1 MGYACDHRTAVIAVL
16 LGSTVLSVPAFAQSS
31 GPDQPQ
37 ASTAAGQARTP
48 PSPQTD
54 TTNFP
59 GASEGTQTAQGTEIV
74 VTGSR
79 IARPNAETTS
89 PIVSLPASAFSQ
101 TGAVTLEDTL
111 NRLPQFS
118 PGTGSTTND
127 NLSGGITT
135 LNLRGL
141 GSNRTL
147 VLLDG
152 HRLPTA
158 TQLGA
163 VDVNM
168 VPQSLIQSVE
178 VITGGASAAYG
189 SDAIAGVV
197 NFKIKH
203 DFTGLQVDLNSGVSE
218 RGDGSTYQASVT
230 AGTVF
235 ADNTGH
241 IEASLIYDRR
251 YGVSNADRPFSRI
264 VRPSSNLPNGAY
276 IADAGNLPSA
286 ASVNGVFAGYGVAP
300 GSVSRSSNL
309 GFNNDGSLFT
319 YSGSNY
325 NYQPGAPDI
334 INNGRVRYNSSGNN
348 GLILPIERV
357 GGYLRAEKGIGDDTK
372 VYIEGTYQHFT
383 SSARYAPAGFTFD
396 VPTTNPFIPANL
408 AAILSSRT
416 DPTADFTVARR
427 FTDVGFRT
435 ASTRYDE
442 FRILAGANGRLPIR
456 DWKWDAYASY
466 GQVRA
471 NETDRNGYSIDAL
484 TALIYASDGGRTLCT
499 GGLNIFGTNAGS
511 ACSSYIRRDVT
522 SLTRT
527 TQKVL
532 EGSIEG
538 SLVHLPAGDVRFSA
552 GGDYR
557 EDQFRF
563 SPDAELQSGDLVSF
577 STGAIPPVRG
587 TVSAKEV
594 FAELLIPVIHD
605 TFLIHKF
612 EIGGGFR
619 YSDYNTFGGVKTYR
633 GEANWEAIRGVR
645 LRGGYSRAVRAP
657 SVGELYSP
665 QTQASPLIGDPSSP
679 GQGDPCDIRSSYRN
693 GGNSAQVSQLCIA
706 QGVPQAFINSYTF
719 DNTQLV
725 DGGVTG
731 GNRNLRPESADTFTG
746 GIVLEPHI
754 AGPMFRN
761 FSLSA
766 DYYNITVKNVIG
778 TIDGLTVL
786 QRCYNFGGFNPSYS
800 ASNVYCQLF
809 GRSSTTGAINSI
821 SLNNQNLGQY
831 KTSGID
837 FSVNWRIP
845 IDGLGRERSS
855 LNLNISATRLLDFKI
870 QTFPGES
877 SIQYSGFIGDIGYP
891 KWRTVEH
898 ITYDYGPITINFQHR
913 YIDAMTDAS
922 LVGTDDRSEHVRS
935 INYFDLSFAIEV
947 KKDTNFRI
955 GVTNLTDVEPPS
967 YSSFSQSNTNPGV
980 YDVLGRAFYV
990 GASIKF

>member
-1 MGYACDHRTAVIAVL
+1 MYCQFENRYALIAAL
-16 LGSTVLSVPAFAQSS
+16 LCSTVLATPAFAQTSA
-31 GPDQPQ
+31 PNQPQ
-37 ASTAAGQARTP
+37 ASAPAGQA
-48 PSPQTD
+48 
-54 TTNFP
+54 
-59 GASEGTQTAQGTEIV
+59 SEVAEIV

-89 PIVSLPASAFSQ
+89 PIISLPAEAFSQ

-168 VPQSLIQSVE
+168 VPQALIQTVD

-203 DFTGLQVDLNSGVSE
+203 DFTGVQVDLNHGVSA
-218 RGDGSTYQASVT
+218 RGDGSTYQVAVT
-230 AGTVF
+230 AGTGF

-241 IEASLIYDRR
+241 IEGSLIYDRR
-251 YGVSNADRPFSRI
+251 YGVSNADRSFSRI
-264 VRPSSNLPNGAY
+264 VRPSSNLPGGAY
-276 IADAGNLPSA
+276 IADADNLPSA
-286 ASVNGVFAGYGVAP
+286 AVVNGVFAGYGVAP
-300 GSVSRSSNL
+300 GSVSASSNL
-309 GFNNDGSLFT
+309 GFNNNGSLFT
-319 YSGSNY
+319 YSSSNY
-325 NYQPGAPDI
+325 NYQSGAPDI
-334 INNGRVRYNSSGNN
+334 INNGRIRYNSSGNN
-348 GLILPIERV
+348 GLILPIERI
-357 GGYLRAEKGIGDDTK
+357 GGYLRAEKGVGDDTK
-372 VYIEGTYQHFT
+372 VYIEGAYQHFT

-396 VPTTNPFIPANL
+396 VPATNPFIPANL
-408 AAILSSRT
+408 ATILASRA
-416 DPTADFTVARR
+416 DPAADFTVARR

-442 FRILAGANGRLPIR
+442 FRVLAGANGRLQIR
-456 DWKWDAYASY
+456 DWKWDIYASY

-484 TALIYASDGGRTLCT
+484 TKLLYASDGGRSACA
-499 GGLNIFGTNAGS
+499 GGLNIFGTNLGS
-511 ACSSYIRRDVT
+511 ACAAYIRRDVT

-527 TQKVL
+527 TQKVV
-532 EGSIEG
+532 EASIEG
-538 SLVHLPAGDVRFSA
+538 SLAHLPAGDVRFA
-552 GGDYR
+552 VGGDYR
-557 EDQFRF
+557 QDQFRF

-577 STGAIPPVRG
+577 STGAIPPVSG
-587 TVSAKEV
+587 AVSAKEA
-594 FAELLIPVIHD
+594 FAELLVPLIHD
-605 TFLIHKF
+605 TLFIRKF
-612 EIGGGFR
+612 EIGGGLR
-619 YSDYNTFGGVKTYR
+619 YSDYNAFGAVKTYR
-633 GEANWEAIRGVR
+633 GEVNWEVVRGVR

-657 SVGELYSP
+657 SVGELYSQ
-665 QTQASPLIGDPSSP
+665 QTQASPLIGDPGP
-679 GQGDPCDIRSSYRN
+679 AGQGDPCDVRGSYRT
-693 GGNSAQVSQLCIA
+693 GSSAAQVRQLCLA
-706 QGVPQAFINSYTF
+706 QGVPQAFIDSFTF

-725 DGGVTG
+725 DGGTTG
-731 GNRNLRPESADTFTG
+731 GNKKLKPERADTFTG
-746 GIVLEPHI
+746 GVVLEPRLGI
-754 AGPMFRN
+754 LALQGL
-761 FSLSA
+761 SLSA
-766 DYYNITVKNVIG
+766 DYYNITVNKVIG

-800 ASNVYCQLF
+800 SDNVYCKLF
-809 GRSSTTGAINSI
+809 GRSSSTGAINSI

-837 FSVNWRIP
+837 VALNWRIP
-845 IDGLGRERSS
+845 LGALGAGSESDS
-855 LNLNISATRLLDFKI
+855 LNLNVAATRLLDFKI
-870 QTFPGES
+870 QTFPGEAS
-877 SIQYSGFIGDIGYP
+877 VQYSGFIGDIGYP
-891 KWRTVEH
+891 KWRTVTNL
-898 ITYDYGPITINFQHR
+898 TYTHGPFALNVQHR
-913 YIDAMTDAS
+913 YLAGMTDAS
-922 LVGTDDRSEHVRS
+922 LVGTDDRSEKVGS
-935 INYFDLSFAIEV
+935 VNYFDLSLAADINT
-947 KKDTNFRI
+947 DATLRL
-955 GVTNLTDVEPPS
+955 GVTNLSDVKPPI

-990 GASIKF
+990 GLGIKF